1 MKKYFAMFVL
11 FVIAL
16 FTFGQTTDSTAVV
29 TYDFGDSFMEF
40 LKTNLWTLILVIMYF
55 LSEWIGESDKI
66 PEGSIWRKVVN
77 FLFSLAKKKATESP
91 KMKAVRMKHEAQL
104 KAVAPESEKKEAI
117 KEPKKKSGK
126 ATKMLILGV
135 LLSSMA
141 LTASAQPAFKSLFQ
155 PVTVETIKTKQI
167 AKQLRAGSDTISV
180 NDNGAL
186 IMRFG
191 ATVLGA
197 KTNFSVADGKF
208 VTEPFSRSGFG
219 ITFSHFINNEGEV
232 FNNYGFGGYVLFPIT
247 EDITQQ
253 FMSLMV
259 DVSALQ
265 LFNSFTFNLGVGYDI
280 NKYKTF
286 KENWFIA
293 PGVKITF

>member
-29 TYDFGDSFMEF
+29 TYDFGESFMEF
-40 LKTNLWTLILVIMYF
+40 LKTNLWTLIFVIMYF

-104 KAVAPESEKKEAI
+104 KAVAPESEKREVS

-197 KTNFSVADGKF
+197 KTNFSVADNKF

-232 FNNYGFGGYVLFPIT
+232 FNNYGFGGYVLFPVT
-247 EDITQQ
+247 DDITQQ

-280 NKYKTF
+280 NKAKTF
-286 KENWFIA
+286 KENWFIS